1 MKKWM
6 KWAIAFA
13 MVLNVV
19 LFVIDRNWQALLWLA
34 CCAVWVWIVE
44 IQCKTIDDKDK
55 KIVELWHLI
64 RLRDYYIDR
73 MQPSDPVRV
82 AEGKQEAYL
91 ANCASL
97 LNRCRY
103 YREQN
108 KRLHTLVKNLMDNNS
123 NKGVKNY
130 AKHTNRRTDKNRIT
144 PGIE

>member
-6 KWAIAFA
+6 KWAIAFV
-13 MVLNVV
+13 MVSNSV
-19 LFVIDRNWQALLWLA
+19 LYVIDRNWQALLWVV
-34 CCAVWVWIVE
+34 CCAILVWVAE
-44 IQCKTIDDKDK
+44 IQCNTIASKDK
-55 KIVELWHLI
+55 KIVELEKRNKLKE
-64 RLRDYYIDR
+64 LYIDS
-73 MQPSDPVRV
+73 MEPSDSVIV

-108 KRLHTLVKNLMDNNS
+108 KRLQNLVKNLMDNNS

-130 AKHTNRRTDKNRIT
+130 AKHTYGRTDKNRT
-144 PGIE
+144 TSGIE